1 MKGHFTKDDLDFI
14 KSLNGEYDEV
24 NGYYF
29 VLFNNEEL
37 HIDIYGAE
45 NGFYYVEVWDSCME
59 HRGRS
64 SGESIKQALKMACES
79 FCLDVRNVVEALD
92 SIKILNKEIKQ

>member
-1 MKGHFTKDDLDFI
+1 MKRLFTNEDLDFI

-29 VLFNNEEL
+29 VLFNNEKL

-79 FCLDVRNVVEALD
+79 FCLNIRNIHEALD
-92 SIKILNKEIKQ
+92 SIKILNEELKQ

>member
-1 MKGHFTKDDLDFI
+1 MKRLFTNEDLDFI

-29 VLFNNEEL
+29 VLFNNEKL

-45 NGFYYVEVWDSCME
+45 NGFY
-59 HRGRS
+59 
-64 SGESIKQALKMACES
+64 
-79 FCLDVRNVVEALD
+79 
-92 SIKILNKEIKQ
+92 